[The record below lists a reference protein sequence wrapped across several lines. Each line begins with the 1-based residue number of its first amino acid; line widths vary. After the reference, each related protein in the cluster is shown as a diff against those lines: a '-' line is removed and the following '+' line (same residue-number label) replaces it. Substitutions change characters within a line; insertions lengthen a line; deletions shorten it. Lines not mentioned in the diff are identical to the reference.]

1 MKPGSRSRSLT
12 LQPNSVMAFPNSMH
26 GFPPDEPD
34 MNTGLQMST
43 TNEEVFSRFGS
54 ASLNSPKK
62 TPADELLHMRAEL
75 EQMRTSRNQA
85 QAAADA
91 MAVDLMTAQEEI
103 EEKDARMHNMAEDI
117 VFWREKVVT
126 NGTSDEGILMCNVL
140 ADRLEANSTGPEVQI
155 RNDDE
160 LMQARQQVQHLTAAL
175 AENNAM
181 LEAKEVNMVD
191 NEELEVLRK
200 LVNEQ
205 ECKLNDQLQC
215 VEHFRRM
222 SERLT
227 THVKQAHREKQELE
241 RVHAELLQSQMGGVP
256 IQQGA
261 AFTTDLGPTY

>member
-1 MKPGSRSRSLT
+1 
-12 LQPNSVMAFPNSMH
+12 MAFPNSMH
-26 GFPPDEPD
+26 GCPSDGPD

-43 TNEEVFSRFGS
+43 TNEDVFSRS
-54 ASLNSPKK
+54 SLASLNSPKK

-75 EQMRTSRNQA
+75 EQMRISRDQA

-103 EEKDARMHNMAEDI
+103 EEKDARMHNMAQDI
-117 VFWREKVVT
+117 VFWREKAAT
-126 NGTSDEGILMCNVL
+126 K
-140 ADRLEANSTGPEVQI
+140 ADPTPPEVRI

-181 LEAKEVNMVD
+181 LEAKEVNVVD

-200 LVNEQ
+200 LVTEQ
-205 ECKLNDQLQC
+205 ECKLHDQLQC

-227 THVKQAHREKQELE
+227 TQVKQAHREKQELE
-241 RVHAELLQSQMGGVP
+241 RVHVELLQSQMGGVP
-256 IQQGA
+256 LQQGA
-261 AFTTDLGPTY
+261 AFATDLGPTY